1 MTNSTYENLF
11 ISRPS
16 LGMLK
21 VGRYILML
29 YYRVAYQAEETQ
41 SWKWKSTSVTSINA
55 LLNLLRSYNAIPQE
69 RIRVFMATSK
79 DYMDEMLQRQNQGL
93 LSTSVSADQITAGG
107 TLNNLEVARMELELG
122 SAGDHDE
129 PYVFSVPQSVKE
141 MAHWIDLRR
150 YVLEGDLV
158 S

>member
-11 ISRPS
+11 ISRPF
-16 LGMLK
+16 LGTLK

-29 YYRVAYQAEETQ
+29 YYRVAYQVEETQ
-41 SWKWKSTSVTSINA
+41 SWKWKSTSVTSLNA

-93 LSTSVSADQITAGG
+93 LSTSVPADQITAGG

-122 SAGDHDE
+122 AAGDHDE
-129 PYVFSVPQSVKE
+129 PYVFSVPLSVKE
-141 MAHWIDLRR
+141 MARWIDLRR

>member
-1 MTNSTYENLF
+1 
-11 ISRPS
+11 
-16 LGMLK
+16 
-21 VGRYILML
+21 ML

>member
-1 MTNSTYENLF
+1 
-11 ISRPS
+11 
-16 LGMLK
+16 
-21 VGRYILML
+21 ML
-29 YYRVAYQAEETQ
+29 YYRVAYQVEETQ
-41 SWKWKSTSVTSINA
+41 SWKWKSTSVTSLNA

-93 LSTSVSADQITAGG
+93 LSTSVPADQITAGG

-122 SAGDHDE
+122 AAGDHDE
-129 PYVFSVPQSVKE
+129 PYVFSVPLSVKE
-141 MAHWIDLRR
+141 MARWIDLRR